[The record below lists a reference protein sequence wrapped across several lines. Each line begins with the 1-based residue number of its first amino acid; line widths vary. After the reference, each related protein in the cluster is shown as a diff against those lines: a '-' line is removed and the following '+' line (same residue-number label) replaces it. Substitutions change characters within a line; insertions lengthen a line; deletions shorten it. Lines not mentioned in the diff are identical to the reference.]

1 MFRLPEENLSM
12 TDVGLRARAQRV
24 LGIVASAALGLTFI
38 VGGIQSTAQ
47 ADELD
52 QEKKELEQRQN
63 RLKSNLEGLDE
74 SIAEKVQ
81 KLEGLQAQLPGA
93 QKALADVE
101 TRVQAATDEVESLNQ
116 RLATAE
122 QQKTDVKEEIA
133 SNEKKMDKSEK
144 LIGQIASE
152 AYKRGGVSEDL
163 SFILGMSES
172 SLPDSLGMANQAI
185 RVQDQRLSS
194 DSQRNAADRNAEARL
209 KAVEKRIS
217 SLKKRAE
224 EALEREEAAK
234 KAAAEHKASVEGM
247 IGEAEKL
254 TKELKAKRP
263 EIQKQLRANQAA
275 QNEVNQKIAERQE
288 RLRREEEE
296 RRRKAEAERKRKEEA
311 ARKRWQAEQA
321 RLAAEAKRQN
331 KPAPKPKPFVPPA
344 APAAPSGG
352 SHGLTWPVSGPITS
366 EFGWRPT
373 PAGTFDYGGR
383 GGYVHT
389 GTDFGSACGTPIRAA
404 AAGEVWYADWAVW
417 TSGNRVVISHGVV
430 NGRALATKYHHMTR
444 YVVSPGQ
451 RVSKGQVIGYV
462 GTTGNSTG
470 CHLHFETIVNGTAVN
485 PRTVV

>member
-1 MFRLPEENLSM
+1 
-12 TDVGLRARAQRV
+12 
-24 LGIVASAALGLTFI
+24 
-38 VGGIQSTAQ
+38 
-47 ADELD
+47 
-52 QEKKELEQRQN
+52 
-63 RLKSNLEGLDE
+63 
-74 SIAEKVQ
+74 
-81 KLEGLQAQLPGA
+81 
-93 QKALADVE
+93 
-101 TRVQAATDEVESLNQ
+101 
-116 RLATAE
+116 
-122 QQKTDVKEEIA
+122 
-133 SNEKKMDKSEK
+133 MDKSEK

-172 SLPDSLGMANQAI
+172 SLPDSSAWPI
-185 RVQDQRLSS
+185 RPSGVQDQRLSS

-224 EALEREEAAK
+224 EALKREEAAK
-234 KAAAEHKASVEGM
+234 KAAADHKASVENM
-247 IGEAEKL
+247 IDEAEKL

-263 EIQKQLRANQAA
+263 EIQKQLQANQAA
-275 QNEVNQKIAERQE
+275 QNAVNQKIAERQE
-288 RLRREEEE
+288 RLRREAEE
-296 RRRKAEAERKRKEEA
+296 RRRKEEAERKRKEEE

-352 SHGLTWPVSGPITS
+352 SHGLSWPVSGPVTS

-389 GTDFGSACGTPIRAA
+389 GIDFGSACGAIRAA

-430 NGRALATKYHHMTR
+430 NGKALATKYHHMTR

-451 RVSKGQVIGYV
+451 KVSKGQVIGYV

-470 CHLHFETIVNGTAVN
+470 CHLHFETIINGTAVN

>member
-1 MFRLPEENLSM
+1 MS
-12 TDVGLRARAQRV
+12 AAQRRTPTQRA
-24 LGIVASAALGLTFI
+24 LGYLLSATFGLTFI
-38 VGGIQSTAQ
+38 AGGIASISH

-52 QEKKELEQRQN
+52 EQKKQLEQRQN
-63 RLKSNLEGLDE
+63 NLKSNLEGLD
-74 SIAEKVQ
+74 SDIASKVQ
-81 KLEGLQAQLPGA
+81 RLENYQAQLPGA
-93 QKALADVE
+93 QKALAEAE
-101 TRVQAATDEVESLNQ
+101 TKVKAASDEVDSLNQ

-122 QQKTDVKEEIA
+122 QQKSDITAEIK
-133 SNEKKMDKSEK
+133 SNEKKMDKSQK

-163 SFILGMSES
+163 SFILGISES

-185 RVQDQRLSS
+185 RVQDQRLST

-209 KAVEKRIS
+209 DAVEKRITK
-217 SLKKRAE
+217 LRNDAE
-224 EALEREEAAK
+224 EALKREEAAK
-234 KAAAEHKASVEGM
+234 KVAADHKESVEGL
-247 IGEAEKL
+247 IEKTEAL

-263 EIQKQLRANQAA
+263 EIQKQLRANQQA

-288 RLRREEEE
+288 RLRREAEE
-296 RRRKAEAERKRKEEA
+296 RRRKAEAERKRKEAEA
-311 ARKRWQAEQA
+311 RAKWEAEQ
-321 RLAAEAKRQN
+321 RRAAEAAKRAN
-331 KPAPKPKPFVPPA
+331 RPAPKKKAFVPPP
-344 APAAPSGG
+344 APAAEPSSYGG
-352 SHGLTWPVSGPITS
+352 GLSWPVSGPVTS

-389 GTDFGSACGTPIRAA
+389 GIDFGSACGTPIRAA

-430 NGRALATKYHHMTR
+430 NGKALATKYHHMTR

-451 RVSKGQVIGYV
+451 KVRKGQVIGYV
-462 GTTGNSTG
+462 GSTGNSTG

-485 PRTVV
+485 PRGVV